1 MVPPEPGLS
10 PRCGAAVYQ
19 GAPFC
24 IRCGQA
30 PVWHSASRRHQR
42 GVLATVFGSLARLN
56 HLDPDRGARLRVYR
70 ALCIGH
76 LRSVGNHGRTRTGL
90 CMGAIGPSRRV
101 HRAA

>member
-42 GVLATVFGSLARLN
+42 GVLATVFGSLAQLIAWI
-56 HLDPDRGARLRVYR
+56 LIAGLVFG
-70 ALCIGH
+70 CIV
-76 LRSVGNHGRTRTGL
+76 LSVLG
-90 CMGAIGPSRRV
+90 IYGP
-101 HRAA
+101 